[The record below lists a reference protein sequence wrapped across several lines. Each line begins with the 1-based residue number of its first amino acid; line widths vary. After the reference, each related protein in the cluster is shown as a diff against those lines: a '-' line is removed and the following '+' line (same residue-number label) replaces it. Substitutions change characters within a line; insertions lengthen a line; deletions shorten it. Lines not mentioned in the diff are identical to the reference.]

1 MEARAFVVKSISTST
16 CLIWS
21 GFLSVS
27 NSVLN
32 FAMMCAQL
40 FFHQVFSFSAQIYDE
55 QIEVLNHVGQSMST
69 KRVVICGVARTPIG
83 SFMGTLS
90 SISAVDLGIMAVK
103 ELCSRVGFDAS
114 SGIVDDVYFGQVL
127 QAGSGQNPARQ
138 VTLGAGLPIT
148 TSASTINK
156 VCGSSLE
163 AAMLAAN
170 SILAGK
176 SKVVVAG
183 GMESMSN
190 APQLL
195 MGQRKGKKMG
205 DSNLIDSMIHDGL
218 WDVYNDIH
226 MGNTG
231 ETVAQENDIT
241 RNDSDNYAVRSHQR
255 AATAWDSGWFDW
267 ETFTVV
273 VPKRRGEDVK
283 FTRDEGIKS
292 ATSNEILAKLRPV
305 FNKEGQ
311 VTAGNA
317 STLNDGASAIL
328 LADEDTAKENGWEI
342 IAYIDDYCTTGV
354 EPHRVM
360 SAPIP
365 AIRTLLERNQLEV
378 LDVDIYEHNEA
389 FASASCA
396 VAKEIGIPDDRFNLH
411 GGAISLGH
419 PLGSSGTRCL
429 ITLLGIMRRT
439 NGKSGIVTLCLGG
452 GNAVAMLVSRT

>member
-1 MEARAFVVKSISTST
+1 MVKSISTST
-16 CLIWS
+16 CLIWF
-21 GFLSVS
+21 GFRSVS

-32 FAMMCAQL
+32 FAMICAQL

-55 QIEVLNHVGQSMST
+55 QIEVLNHVGYAMST

-90 SISAVDLGIMAVK
+90 PISAVELGVLAVK
-103 ELCSRVGFDAS
+103 ELSSRVGFDAS
-114 SGIVDDVYFGQVL
+114 SGIVDEVYFGQVL

-138 VTLGAGLPIT
+138 VALGAGLPVT
-148 TSASTINK
+148 TSASTINM
-156 VCGSSLE
+156 VCGSSLQ

-205 DSNLIDSMIHDGL
+205 DSKLIDSMIHDGL

-231 ETVAQENDIT
+231 ETVAQESGIT

-267 ETFTVV
+267 ETFPVV
-273 VPKRRGEDVK
+273 VPKRRGDDII

-292 ATSNEILAKLRPV
+292 ATSDEILSKLRPV

-317 STLNDGASAIL
+317 STLNDGASAVL
-328 LADEDTAKENGWEI
+328 LADEATANLNGWEI
-342 IAYIDDYCTTGV
+342 IAYIDDYCTSGV

-365 AIRTLLERNQLEV
+365 AIRTLLERNQLKV
-378 LDVDIYEHNEA
+378 TDVDIYEHNEA

-396 VAKEIGIPDDRFNLH
+396 IAKEIGIPDERFNLH

-429 ITLLGIMRRT
+429 ITLLGVMRRKDS
-439 NGKSGIVTLCLGG
+439 KSGIVTLCLGG
-452 GNAVAMLVSRT
+452 GNAVAMLVSRH

>member
-1 MEARAFVVKSISTST
+1 
-16 CLIWS
+16 
-21 GFLSVS
+21 
-27 NSVLN
+27 
-32 FAMMCAQL
+32 MCAQL

-55 QIEVLNHVGQSMST
+55 QIEVLNHVGCAMST

-90 SISAVDLGIMAVK
+90 PISAVELGVLAVK
-103 ELCSRVGFDAS
+103 ELTSRVGFDAS
-114 SGIVDDVYFGQVL
+114 SGIVDEVYFGQVL

-138 VTLGAGLPIT
+138 VALGAGLPVT

-205 DSNLIDSMIHDGL
+205 DSKLIDSMIHDGL

-231 ETVAQENDIT
+231 ETVAQESGIT

-267 ETFTVV
+267 ETFPVV
-273 VPKRRGEDVK
+273 VPKRRGDDII

-292 ATSNEILAKLRPV
+292 ATSDEILSKLRPV
-305 FNKEGQ
+305 FNKAGQ

-328 LADEDTAKENGWEI
+328 LADEDIAKLNGWEI
-342 IAYIDDYCTTGV
+342 IAYIDDYCTSGV

-365 AIRTLLERNQLEV
+365 AIRTLLERNQLKV
-378 LDVDIYEHNEA
+378 TDVDIYEHNEA

-396 VAKEIGIPDDRFNLH
+396 IAKEIGIPDERFNLH

-429 ITLLGIMRRT
+429 ITLLGVMRRT
-439 NGKSGIVTLCLGG
+439 NSKSGIVTLCLGG
-452 GNAVAMLVSRT
+452 GNAVAMLVSRH

>member
-1 MEARAFVVKSISTST
+1 MV
-16 CLIWS
+16 
-21 GFLSVS
+21 
-27 NSVLN
+27 
-32 FAMMCAQL
+32 
-40 FFHQVFSFSAQIYDE
+40 
-55 QIEVLNHVGQSMST
+55 MSQH
-69 KRVVICGVARTPIG
+69 RVVICGVARTPIG

-90 SISAVDLGIMAVK
+90 SMTAVELGVATVK
-103 ELCSRVGFDAS
+103 ELCDRVGIDAG
-114 SGIVDDVYFGQVL
+114 SGIVDEILFGQVL

-138 VTLGAGLPIT
+138 VALGAGLPVST
-148 TSASTINK
+148 AATTINK

-163 AAMLAAN
+163 AAMMAAN
-170 SILAGK
+170 SIIAGK
-176 SKVVVAG
+176 SKVVIAG

-205 DSNLIDSMIHDGL
+205 DSKLIDSMIHDGL

-231 ETVAQENDIT
+231 ETIADESGIS
-241 RNDSDNYAVRSHQR
+241 RNDSDEYAVRSHQR
-255 AATAWDSGWFDW
+255 AAEAWQQGWFDW
-267 ETFTVV
+267 ETFTVNV
-273 VPKRRGEDVK
+273 SQRKGDAVQFSK
-283 FTRDEGIKS
+283 DEGIKPN
-292 ATSNEILAKLRPV
+292 SNLQTLSNLRPV
-305 FNKEGQ
+305 FNKQGQ

-317 STLNDGASAIL
+317 STLNDGASAVLITSESN
-328 LADEDTAKENGWEI
+328 AVENGWDI
-342 IAYIDDYCTTGV
+342 IAYIDDYCTSGV

-365 AIRTLLERNQLEV
+365 AINTLLERNSLEV

-396 VAKEIGIPDDRFNLH
+396 IAKELAIPHDRFNLN

-429 ITLLGIMRRT
+429 ITMIGIMRRT
-439 NGKSGIVTLCLGG
+439 ESKSGIVTLCLGG
-452 GNAVAMLVSRT
+452 GNAVAMLVKIK

>member
-241 RNDSDNYAVRSHQR
+241 RNNSDNYAVRSHQR